1 VFDEETMGSIRR
13 LEAQKHDAIN
23 SENFDLAKDLKM
35 QIDNLKSTASQLKL
49 LELQK
54 QEAV

>member
-1 VFDEETMGSIRR
+1 MGSIRR